1 MTAMVRAEIADII
14 RALSDARKEIKPEI
28 LYWLQTKFEKILEL
42 KPRYIDVLTLAECTK
57 VRDLICAGYANCD
70 LCILQDKMRK
80 NGCLSHFMTSP
91 YDSMGLQKYIDIAKK
106 QIKERNEN
114 GTENS

>member
-1 MTAMVRAEIADII
+1 MVRAEIADII

-42 KPRYIDVLTLAECTK
+42 KPRYIDVLTLKECNL
-57 VRDLICAGYANCD
+57 VRDLVCMEYGECLECPLHD
-70 LCILQDKMRK
+70 VTRK
-80 NGCLSHFMTSP
+80 HGCLTYFMTSP
-91 YDSMGLQKYIDIAKK
+91 YDSIGLQKYIQIAKK